1 MSTYKFEVTRPEE
14 IDIPR
19 ICRENA
25 DQDAFVVIAGD
36 KIIYANNAK
45 LELRS
50 RTDYYLQPE
59 THRGTLDVT
68 LNTKIPTADTKPWDF
83 GWDYITTDRPVK
95 FRTTNFFKRVAEAQE
110 KLRKKILVT
119 VIAKD

>member
-1 MSTYKFEVTRPEE
+1 MSPYKFKVSKPEE

-36 KIIYANNAK
+36 KIIYASNAK

-59 THRGTLDVT
+59 THRGT
-68 LNTKIPTADTKPWDF
+68 
-83 GWDYITTDRPVK
+83 
-95 FRTTNFFKRVAEAQE
+95 FKCP
-110 KLRKKILVT
+110 
-119 VIAKD
+119 